1 MSIYNINF
9 HKKIRKKN
17 RKLVINRG
25 PANKDMNKMIHY
37 VNTVWQHGLIWE
49 RLFCMLL
56 GETVMGWQRFGY
68 CLATEHNNKSCETD
82 FPSIFFQRKCRCLL
96 RKFFQD
102 YMAVG
107 LGSDSLRNGRNIILK
122 LYSSIPVDI
131 LGFKGVLKLKS
142 KNLCKCFVSLTCVTH
157 SSTKQIFTL
166 NFVSRSGL

>member
-1 MSIYNINF
+1 M
-9 HKKIRKKN
+9 KN
-17 RKLVINRG
+17 YI
-25 PANKDMNKMIHY
+25 
-37 VNTVWQHGLIWE
+37 NTVWQHVLIWE

-82 FPSIFFQRKCRCLL
+82 FPSIFFQRKHRCLF
-96 RKFFQD
+96 RKFYLD

-122 LYSSIPVDI
+122 LHSSVPVDI
-131 LGFKGVLKLKS
+131 LGFKGVFKLES
-142 KNLCKCFVSLTCVTH
+142 KYIRKYFVSLTCVTH

-166 NFVSRSGL
+166 NFVSRSRL